1 MLGLLF
7 PLAYALVF
15 IGLLLQAFR
24 MMKVSGSSALAAQS
38 DRTGLPTVHPELLDH
53 NGRVTSEELWAVRFS
68 DQGDAGWMAEAS

>member
-15 IGLLLQAFR
+15 IGLLLQAFQ

-38 DRTGLPTVHPELLDH
+38 DRTGLPTVYPELLDH

-68 DQGDAGWMAEAS
+68 DQGDAGWVAEVS

>member
-1 MLGLLF
+1 
-7 PLAYALVF
+7 
-15 IGLLLQAFR
+15 

-68 DQGDAGWMAEAS
+68 DQGDAGWVAEVS

>member
-1 MLGLLF
+1 MLGLFF

-68 DQGDAGWMAEAS
+68 DQGDAGWVAEVS

>member
-1 MLGLLF
+1 MLGLFF

-53 NGRVTSEELWAVRFS
+53 NGRVISEELWAVRFS
-68 DQGDAGWMAEAS
+68 DQGDAGWVAEVS